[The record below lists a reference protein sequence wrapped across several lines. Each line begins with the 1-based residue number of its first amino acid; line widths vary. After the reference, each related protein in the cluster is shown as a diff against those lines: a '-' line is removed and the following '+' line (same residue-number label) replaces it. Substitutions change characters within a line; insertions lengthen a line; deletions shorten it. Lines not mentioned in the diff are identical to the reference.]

1 MTRGLPAPCDG
12 HHEMSDLGAA
22 CDSDHSGGKRVAPW
36 LPPQRWMVRAAWIE
50 KIMSKTNDTSNLA
63 TLEHHDTFADSE
75 LDAVTCGAAPTL
87 SDAACKG
94 THIPNVTIELF

>member
-1 MTRGLPAPCDG
+1 
-12 HHEMSDLGAA
+12 MSDLGAA

-36 LPPQRWMVRAAWIE
+36 SPHQRWMVRAAWIE

-75 LDAVTCGAAPTL
+75 LDAVTGGRLLEAAT
-87 SDAACKG
+87 KG
-94 THIPNVTIELF
+94 KVFKHVEIHGTA

>member
-1 MTRGLPAPCDG
+1 VTRITVAARELRQGCRTSDG
-12 HHEMSDLGAA
+12 WS
-22 CDSDHSGGKRVAPW
+22 
-36 LPPQRWMVRAAWIE
+36 AAWME

-75 LDAVTCGAAPTL
+75 LDAVTGGAAPKL

>member
-1 MTRGLPAPCDG
+1 
-12 HHEMSDLGAA
+12 MSDLGAA

-36 LPPQRWMVRAAWIE
+36 SPHQRWMVRAAWIE
-50 KIMSKTNDTSNLA
+50 KIMSN
-63 TLEHHDTFADSE
+63 DTFADSE
-75 LDAVTCGAAPTL
+75 LDAVTGGAAPKL